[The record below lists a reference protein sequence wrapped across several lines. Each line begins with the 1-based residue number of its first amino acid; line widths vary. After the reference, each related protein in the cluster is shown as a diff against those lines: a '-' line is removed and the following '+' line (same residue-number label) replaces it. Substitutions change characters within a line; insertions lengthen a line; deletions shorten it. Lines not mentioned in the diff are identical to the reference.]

1 MADAKTSALDDIG
14 RALIASDIIY
24 VGKDVGSGA
33 FARSKSEL
41 ARVDA
46 RYGNPPVRFDINPNT
61 ETLTPI
67 DINRTCIGYSIN
79 PAADAATFG
88 WDEVGHV
95 WV

>member
-14 RALIASDIIY
+14 RALLPSDILY
-24 VGKDVGSGA
+24 VGKDIGSGA

-67 DINRTCIGYSIN
+67 DPTRTCIAYSIN
-79 PAADAATFG
+79 PVADAAFMG
-88 WDEVGHV
+88 WDEVGLV